1 MAVEDIPLLGM
12 LKANLA
18 YNEKRQSLI
27 ATNVA
32 NADTPGF
39 TPADLKDFQANLSAP
54 AAGSRASPAL
64 VLTNPSHI
72 ASAVDTQSVWATE
85 TKPDSEVR
93 LDGNGVVLEE
103 QMMKANDTQG
113 DFVAGI
119 GLYQRSLELLHTA
132 RKKAGS

>member
-18 YNEKRQSLI
+18 FNERRQSLI

-39 TPADLKDFQANLSAP
+39 IPADLKEFEVNLSAP
-54 AAGSRASPAL
+54 AAGSRVSPAL

-72 ASAVDTQSVWATE
+72 ATAVQTQSVWTAE

-132 RKKAGS
+132 LKKPGS